1 MVTPVVRFRI
11 DFAADSSV
19 GPGKIELLEAIRAH
33 GSLSQAARTLGMS
46 YRRAWL
52 LVESLNS
59 YFQEP
64 VTRATVGG
72 KGGGGVTVTTF
83 GESLIK
89 SYRELGHDIAAAAAR
104 RLPSIARVVVHN
116 SKAKAKSPPRPLA
129 RKY

>member
-1 MVTPVVRFRI
+1 VTTPVVRFRI

-33 GSLSQAARTLGMS
+33 GSLSQAARSLGMS

-59 YFQEP
+59 YFREP
-64 VTRATVGG
+64 VTRATTGG
-72 KGGGGVTVTTF
+72 KGGGGVTITTF

-89 SYRELGHDIAAAAAR
+89 SYRELSDDIAMAAAR
-104 RLPSIARVVVHN
+104 RLPPIARLVVQN
-116 SKAKAKSPPRPLA
+116 AKSKEKSPPRPLT
-129 RKY
+129 RKH

>member
-1 MVTPVVRFRI
+1 VVTPVIRFRI
-11 DFAADSSV
+11 DFAANSWV
-19 GPGKIELLEAIRAH
+19 GPGKIELLEAIRGH
-33 GSLSQAARTLGMS
+33 GSLSQAAHSLGMS

-59 YFQEP
+59 YFREP
-64 VTRATVGG
+64 VTRATTGG
-72 KGGGGVTVTTF
+72 KGGGGVTITAF

-89 SYRELGHDIAAAAAR
+89 SYRELDHDIAAAAAR

-116 SKAKAKSPPRPLA
+116 SKSKAKSLPRPLA